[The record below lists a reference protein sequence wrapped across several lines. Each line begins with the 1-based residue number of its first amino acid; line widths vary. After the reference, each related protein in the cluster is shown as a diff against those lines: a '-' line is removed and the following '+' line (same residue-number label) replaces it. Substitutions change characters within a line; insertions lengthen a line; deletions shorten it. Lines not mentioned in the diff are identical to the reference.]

1 MGIEVSTSLRSAGW
15 VGEAG
20 AMAIAA
26 EALGL
31 GISST
36 ESLHSRLSTLERA
49 GFVSITDLDEGILL
63 PAGNITQILNAVV
76 DWSVNGNKIASTGDS
91 LAASAEAVISSDGG
105 GGVLTFLL
113 QGLQAA
119 VV

>member
-1 MGIEVSTSLRSAGW
+1 MGARKLLLHIVITSGDQFDPEAFFSAEVSKEESALRFWNMIEATASLRSAGW

-49 GFVSITDLDEGILL
+49 GFVSITDLDEGIYL
-63 PAGNITQILNAVV
+63 PAGGIIQML
-76 DWSVNGNKIASTGDS
+76 S
-91 LAASAEAVISSDGG
+91 
-105 GGVLTFLL
+105 
-113 QGLQAA
+113 
-119 VV
+119 